1 MTAPVHFILDEPPH
15 SGAWNMAVDAA
26 LLEES
31 LRSGTTFVR
40 LYRWAEPTISLG
52 YFQKPEEHQAD
63 PRLSHLPCVR
73 RLSGGGAIL
82 HDQEQTYS
90 CVLPPGHH
98 LSEQPSQLY
107 DLIHS
112 IVIGLLQERGVEV
125 QLRGRD
131 LKDCVEPFLCFLR
144 EASPDLVFRGHKV
157 LGSAQRRRRG
167 AILQHGSLLLRSS
180 ASAPELLGLS
190 NLLATFCWSECA
202 AAELGRRMAH
212 ALGDEIIAGE
222 LPQTIRSAALA
233 NGIASELS
241 SRCST

>member
-1 MTAPVHFILDEPPH
+1 MTGPVHLILDEPPH
-15 SGAWNMAVDAA
+15 SGTWNMAVDAA

-40 LYRWAEPTISLG
+40 LYRWVEPTISLG
-52 YFQKPEEHQAD
+52 YFQKPEECHAD
-63 PRLSHLPCVR
+63 PRFGHLPCVR

-90 CVLPPGHH
+90 CILPPGHH
-98 LSEQPSQLY
+98 LAKQPSQLY
-107 DLIHS
+107 DLIHA

-131 LKDCVEPFLCFLR
+131 LKEGVEPFLCFLR
-144 EASPDLVFRGHKV
+144 EASPDLVMCGYKV

-180 ASAPELLGLS
+180 ASAPELPGLS
-190 NLLATFCWSECA
+190 DLLATFRWLESD
-202 AAELGRRMAH
+202 AAELGRRMAL
-212 ALGDEIIAGE
+212 ALGDVINVDE
-222 LPQTIRSAALA
+222 LPQPVLSTALVTAVASA
-233 NGIASELS
+233 
-241 SRCST
+241 